1 MDMVKSRRDKKGA
14 KQFDELI
21 CVELIAPNTAPAR
34 QTGTAGVTGHHV
46 YLIALCRGPAAADN
60 ACLVFCQAFWDEP
73 PIQPLAFRIV
83 FPTFQLDT
91 VANVSTDSSNFFF
104 PATKSQF

>member
-1 MDMVKSRRDKKGA
+1 MKKKMHMVKSRRDKKGA

-21 CVELIAPNTAPAR
+21 CAELVAPNTTPAR

-46 YLIALCRGPAAADN
+46 YLIALCRGPASAAEN

-91 VANVSTDSSNFFF
+91 VANVSAGSPNLFC
-104 PATKSQF
+104 

>member
-1 MDMVKSRRDKKGA
+1 MVKSRRDKKGA

-21 CVELIAPNTAPAR
+21 CVELIAPNTLLPC
-34 QTGTAGVTGHHV
+34 AGE
-46 YLIALCRGPAAADN
+46 
-60 ACLVFCQAFWDEP
+60 AFWDEP

-91 VANVSTDSSNFFF
+91 VTNVSTDSSNLFCCYFFS
-104 PATKSQF
+104 ATKSQF